1 MKKRWNIGFC
11 IDEMAGAYPTAIW
24 TGMMERARQLDVNVI
39 LIAGGGFN
47 SESDDD
53 FQRTLLYN
61 YLSSPRIDGFVLT
74 TTVYT
79 KYHTDAWVKDYFDG
93 FGKPYTSIGTDL
105 PGIPSVLIDN
115 QQGLREMF
123 DHLIGDHE
131 YRRVAFIRGPAD
143 NDEAEIRFACYK
155 EALSKYSLPFDPSLT
170 AIGEFNAKT
179 GRDAMTEILSRT
191 SGLPD
196 AVVAANDYMALGAMA
211 VLTGEGYAVPQQC
224 AVVGFDN
231 INDGMYEAS
240 PLTTVAQPL
249 GEQGAVALDMLIDKL
264 EGKPV
269 PETRQL
275 GTLPV
280 IRNSCGC
287 LSPVILELSQP
298 HVGEH
303 DRVLEAEGIR
313 ALLPEWF
320 RDAQEADAVA
330 AALSRLLT
338 DGEFDPAVEET
349 LLHNL
354 EAVLARQI
362 RTDEPLRSWHTFLSS
377 VSALLTER
385 GTLSADIAALMQKL
399 RMVVGEFAERQRVA
413 DQKQMADQFTVLQ
426 SVLLDLVSTFE
437 LNKLRSI
444 IADRL
449 PNLGFPSF
457 TVSRYE
463 HPLDY
468 QRGATVELPER
479 SYVQMAYGDGTAFRS
494 LENLEFRSVDLLPAE
509 ALPESRQY
517 LGYLQSISFGS
528 THFGLIVTEIGPRDL
543 TMHETVASQIAS
555 AMQAAET
562 YQENLR
568 RQEEAN
574 YKRNEI
580 EKLVQPIVESLRSVS
595 EMAVER
601 AEAMQQLSS
610 TAHTNTKIIESS
622 LSSIETMNARA
633 REIQD
638 MINGVLDISEQ
649 IHLLSINSSIEAT
662 RAGTQGRGFSV
673 IAHEIKS
680 LADATASTVNDIEQH
695 LKGFIGNIDDSKEAS
710 WNTAESYRSMIGNV
724 EQVTENFQ
732 TITAQMEDLAVKSR
746 GILDVMDTE
755 R

>member
-1 MKKRWNIGFC
+1 
-11 IDEMAGAYPTAIW
+11 
-24 TGMMERARQLDVNVI
+24 
-39 LIAGGGFN
+39 
-47 SESDDD
+47 
-53 FQRTLLYN
+53 
-61 YLSSPRIDGFVLT
+61 
-74 TTVYT
+74 
-79 KYHTDAWVKDYFDG
+79 
-93 FGKPYTSIGTDL
+93 
-105 PGIPSVLIDN
+105 
-115 QQGLREMF
+115 
-123 DHLIGDHE
+123 
-131 YRRVAFIRGPAD
+131 
-143 NDEAEIRFACYK
+143 
-155 EALSKYSLPFDPSLT
+155 
-170 AIGEFNAKT
+170 
-179 GRDAMTEILSRT
+179 
-191 SGLPD
+191 
-196 AVVAANDYMALGAMA
+196 
-211 VLTGEGYAVPQQC
+211 
-224 AVVGFDN
+224 
-231 INDGMYEAS
+231 
-240 PLTTVAQPL
+240 
-249 GEQGAVALDMLIDKL
+249 
-264 EGKPV
+264 
-269 PETRQL
+269 
-275 GTLPV
+275 
-280 IRNSCGC
+280 
-287 LSPVILELSQP
+287 
-298 HVGEH
+298 
-303 DRVLEAEGIR
+303 
-313 ALLPEWF
+313 
-320 RDAQEADAVA
+320 
-330 AALSRLLT
+330 
-338 DGEFDPAVEET
+338 
-349 LLHNL
+349 
-354 EAVLARQI
+354 
-362 RTDEPLRSWHTFLSS
+362 
-377 VSALLTER
+377 
-385 GTLSADIAALMQKL
+385 
-399 RMVVGEFAERQRVA
+399 VA
-413 DQKQMADQFTVLQ
+413 DQNQMADQFTVLQ

-468 QRGATVELPER
+468 QRGATAELPER

-622 LSSIETMNARA
+622 LSSIEKMNARA

-680 LADATASTVNDIEQH
+680 LADATASTVNDIEQN

-710 WNTAESYRSMIGNV
+710 WNTAQSYRSMIGNV

-732 TITAQMEDLAVKSR
+732 TITEQMEDLAVKSR